1 MRKSKIILSLSL
13 CLLLLAG
20 CGEKNTEKG
29 KEGEKSTNT
38 DISIINTFEGI
49 TLPVFTEDLSSDVTY
64 NPTMLSTSEDPAFFS
79 LVNKD
84 NSTGV
89 VTDYSYN
96 QLEYKTPFLFSGSA
110 NTKNDLTY
118 TYKSKTE
125 LSYENGVLCNT
136 GKQFILYKNENY
148 LYEASSP
155 TTLYGTEQATGI
167 AQLNRIEDFADVID
181 NVEFVTVSNITITSD
196 IKDKSKD
203 NIFIKY
209 ADIKASIDGSDTQM
223 KGIVAGIEYDDT
235 QYYYICADKDKN
247 RDYSIILD
255 NIEKN
260 TDFDAYNLISES
272 NNYNEPREVSF
283 DASGTAATITVPSY
297 FRYNEIANNIYSEAL
312 LYVPDEQRDTEYP
325 LSLYPKDYGSTEV
338 YLTNEYYNL
347 ALTYNN
353 YVIPE
358 DCTTEYEMLVRVFG
372 INHGEGTEFEKYEY
386 GNIENNPN
394 IEEGS
399 VITDKDGNAW
409 ESYFVRA
416 NYKDESNYPL
426 IIPYYRTALI
436 YVHKLENS
444 YQIFSFSCG
453 WGKWWNNE
461 SIVSEINNI
470 ISSYTSQTSSTETP
484 PGALNYFKEGVGYDI
499 NTPGQ
504 IFIEREDEATPS
516 DATFTNDD
524 SGDVDEGSSYTE
536 FIETGDMKG
545 TSTGDKDMDEDGF
558 TQEQVN
564 NMPFINPDEE

>member
-1 MRKSKIILSLSL
+1 MRKNKIILSLSL

-29 KEGEKSTNT
+29 KEGEKSTSKAV
-38 DISIINTFEGI
+38 SIINTFEGI
-49 TLPVFTEDLSSDVTY
+49 KLPIFEEDLTDDVTY
-64 NPTMLSTSEDPAFFS
+64 NPTLLSTSEDPAFFS
-79 LVNKD
+79 QVNED

-89 VTDYSYN
+89 VTDYGYN
-96 QLEYKTPFLFSGSA
+96 QLEYKTPFLFSP
-110 NTKNDLTY
+110 NTNTESDIAY
-118 TYKSKTE
+118 TYKEKSE

-136 GKQFILYKNENY
+136 GKQFILYKNEDY
-148 LYEASSP
+148 LYEATTP
-155 TTLYGTEQATGI
+155 QTLYGTEQATGI
-167 AQLNRIEDFADVID
+167 AQLDKIEEFAEVVD

-196 IKDKSKD
+196 IKAKTNN

-209 ADIKASIDGSDTQM
+209 AEIKANTSDNNTQM
-223 KGIVAGIEYDDT
+223 SGIIAGIEYDDT

-247 RDYSIILD
+247 RDYSILLD

-260 TDFDAYNLISES
+260 TDFDIYSLFSE
-272 NNYNEPREVSF
+272 NNSYSEPKEVTF

-297 FRYNEIANNIYSEAL
+297 FRTSEIADNIYSESL
-312 LYVPDEQRDTEYP
+312 LYVPREQRDEEYP
-325 LSLYPKDYGSTEV
+325 LSTYPKDYGSTEV

-353 YVIPE
+353 FVIPE

-372 INHGEGTEFEKYEY
+372 IKHGEGTEYEKYEY
-386 GNIENNPN
+386 GNIENNIN

-399 VITDKDGNAW
+399 VVTDKDGNAW
-409 ESYFVRA
+409 ESYFIKA
-416 NYKDESNYPL
+416 NYKEESNYPL

-453 WGKWWNNE
+453 WNQWWNNE
-461 SIVSEINNI
+461 SVVSDINSI